1 MMTRNLL
8 LGIIC
13 SIAFLASCKS
23 DAKELQTSTEAS
35 ETTLTKSDTRERDSL
50 QIVKKLESGGR
61 DVNPAEISKMLDQ
74 TEELKQKSLA
84 QKDGI
89 PSVCPLLSP
98 SDIASAFGIEEST
111 VKESDGNRQSTP
123 NSNSKSCFWRWN
135 DSGIVVQIS
144 DNPLPEEVNDWGTR
158 YINTKKSTGEKM
170 MSSAEERFLFTD
182 FKGPG
187 KYNIYNPD
195 LGKFYATKGED
206 LIISLI
212 FNGNFNK
219 RKQLSIATELL
230 DGIFDKL

>member
-1 MMTRNLL
+1 MTRNLL

-13 SIAFLASCKS
+13 SIALLASCKS
-23 DAKELQTSTEAS
+23 DTSDPVATTEVS
-35 ETTLTKSDTRERDSL
+35 GNPVTKSETRERDSL

-61 DVNPAEISKMLDQ
+61 DVIPEEISKMLDQ

-84 QKDGI
+84 KKGGI

-98 SDIASAFGIEEST
+98 SDIASAFGIDEST
-111 VKESDGNRQSTP
+111 VKESDGNRQPKP

-170 MSSAEERFLFTD
+170 MSSPEERYLFTD

-219 RKQLSIATELL
+219 RKQLNIAKELL
-230 DGIFDKL
+230 DAIFDKL